1 MNQITRET
9 QVSFEYLPKLN
20 VTSITFSSVTIFYLC
35 IMATFKEIINSD
47 KPTLLDFHATWCG
60 PCKTLAPI
68 LEDVKNELKDSV
80 RILKIDVDKNPEV
93 ADKYKIRGVP
103 TLILFKEGEIMW
115 RQSGVMDR
123 RTLVS
128 KISDHA

>member
-1 MNQITRET
+1 
-9 QVSFEYLPKLN
+9 
-20 VTSITFSSVTIFYLC
+20 
-35 IMATFKEIINSD
+35 MATFKEIINSD

-68 LEDVKNELKDSV
+68 LGEVKNELKDSV

-103 TLILFKEGEIMW
+103 TLILFKGGEIMW

-128 KISDHA
+128 NISDHL

>member
-1 MNQITRET
+1 
-9 QVSFEYLPKLN
+9 
-20 VTSITFSSVTIFYLC
+20 
-35 IMATFKEIINSD
+35 MATFKEIIHSE

-68 LEDVKNELKDSV
+68 LEEVKNELKDSV
-80 RILKIDVDKNPEV
+80 RILKIDVDKNPKV

-103 TLILFKEGEIMW
+103 TLILFKNGEIEW

-123 RTLVS
+123 NTLIS
-128 KISDHA
+128 KIKPAL

>member
-1 MNQITRET
+1 
-9 QVSFEYLPKLN
+9 
-20 VTSITFSSVTIFYLC
+20 
-35 IMATFKEIINSD
+35 MATFKEIISSE

-68 LEDVKNELKDSV
+68 LEEVKTDMKGSI
-80 RILKIDVDKNPEV
+80 RILKIDVDKNPQI

-103 TLILFKEGEIMW
+103 TMILFKSGEIVW

-123 RTLVS
+123 KTLIS
-128 KISDHA
+128 KINPSI